1 MSMQIQNKV
10 EARRRGRPEDPGL
23 AERRREEIL
32 AVATEVFASRGFAGT
47 DVQVIA
53 DRLKV
58 GKGTLYRY
66 FPSKEQLF
74 LAAVD
79 RGMQRMD
86 ERMERAAA
94 GIEDPLERLGSAV
107 RAYLAFFDEHPELV
121 ELIIQERA
129 AFRDRKKP
137 TYFVHQ
143 ERNIEPWMELVRRM
157 IEDGQVRDV
166 PPRRIADVLT
176 ALLYGTMF
184 TNYFSGAQKSFEAQ
198 TEEIM
203 DVVLNGILTE
213 LGSQGDQ
220 GAPASAPRRSGS

>member
-1 MSMQIQNKV
+1 MTAQPQTK
-10 EARRRGRPEDPGL
+10 AAGRRRGRPEDPGL

-53 DRLKV
+53 DRLGL

-66 FPSKEQLF
+66 FPSKEALF
-74 LAAVD
+74 LATTD
-79 RGMQRMD
+79 RGMDRMD
-86 ERMERAAA
+86 ERMERATA
-94 GIEDPLERLGSAV
+94 GIEDPLERLGAAV
-107 RAYLAFFDEHPELV
+107 RSYLTFFDEHPELV
-121 ELIIQERA
+121 ELLIQERA
-129 AFRDRKKP
+129 VFRDRTKP

-143 ERNIEPWMELVRRM
+143 ERNIEPWMELLSRM

-184 TNYFSGAQKSFEAQ
+184 TNYFSGSRKSFEAQ

-203 DVVLNGILTE
+203 DVVLNGILTFE
-213 LGSQGDQ
+213 IGG
-220 GAPASAPRRSGS
+220 GACMPAPGRSVR